1 MYILLDSKDLIN
13 LVEHEKPCPFSEFA
27 RRITE
32 RGFVVAYSFANIR
45 ELAAP
50 DAAERGASLR
60 IRTYLDTLEGTSHC
74 FLSDV
79 TLLKAEEKSATAS
92 YSARKEYE
100 PINPFVSRL
109 DYVFPSFAK
118 PHIKDYHLADIVSDM
133 FKQQPELFRPAAKH
147 VAAFTSALS
156 LDRKCAKTA
165 GSRKIRSD
173 LEEPLAWF
181 LRGESIPRGGA
192 AGLAAWI
199 WESPARCP
207 GMRLLREA
215 GKAMSRNASYMAWG
229 GDIFDLSQL
238 SAIPYV
244 DALTLDRAMV
254 DLYSRVERVLSEL
267 SPPFKHGCKVFKNAE
282 AILEWTAP
290 PVPATKSS
298 SQG

>member
-13 LVEHEKPCPFSEFA
+13 LGEHGKPCPFSEFA
-27 RRITE
+27 GRLTE

-50 DAAERGASLR
+50 IATDRGASLR
-60 IRTYLDTLEGTSHC
+60 IRTYLDTLEGTSHS

-92 YSARKEYE
+92 YSAGNEYE
-100 PINPFVSRL
+100 PVNPFVPRL

-118 PHIKDYHLADIVSDM
+118 PHVRDYRLADIVSEM
-133 FKQQPELFRPAAKH
+133 FKQQPELFQPAPKH

-156 LDRKCAKTA
+156 LDRSRAKTTR
-165 GSRKIRSD
+165 SRKMRSN
-173 LEEPLAWF
+173 LEESLAGF
-181 LRGESIPRGGA
+181 LKGESIPRGGA

-199 WESPARCP
+199 WESPVRCP
-207 GMRLLREA
+207 AMRLIREA
-215 GKAMSRNASYMAWG
+215 GKAMSRNASYKARG

-244 DALTLDRAMV
+244 DALTLDRAML
-254 DLYSRVERVLSEL
+254 DLYSRVERVLSAL
-267 SPPFKHGCKVFKNAE
+267 SPPFKHACKVFKNAAE
-282 AILEWTAP
+282 ILEWTAP
-290 PVPATKSS
+290 PLPATKASL
-298 SQG
+298 QA